1 MRTREASPKFTD
13 KFTAEF
19 HDELTAAITAEFTDT
34 PIAQI

>member
-19 HDELTAAITAEFTDT
+19 HDELTAAITDT
-34 PIAQI
+34 PIAQN